1 MKTLQDYEII
11 KELGRGAQGVVH
23 KAKRKSDG
31 KIIALKVLDINPFR
45 EKDIIKAKKE
55 VEFLKTL
62 SEPECNPFVICY
74 YDSYY
79 DEKGGKFLIEMEYI
93 EGMEMFDFVQEV
105 SDSKMRFYYL
115 LLIARDVAQGL
126 KYIHS
131 KNIIHRDI
139 KLENI
144 IIEKDTNIPK
154 IIDFG
159 LSCFTE
165 NPENPECKSGGGTVK
180 YLSPEFLH
188 TNLRF
193 PASDMW
199 ALGVTLYIGANGSYP
214 YKGYDNR
221 QIMNNITNIR
231 VRIDTQNKLL
241 NKIINGLLIPNKDNR
256 LTAQEVID
264 MTENV
269 ESTRPYKYGKLT
281 EVKTVKIGKFT
292 KTIYKTHE
300 KPKTSVPLLPTILP
314 IKQVKLPK
322 VKPINEKQPE
332 TFTELL
338 SIVHGT
344 ETPVITTKLNKDNLS
359 LLFV

>member
-1 MKTLQDYEII
+1 MKTLRDYEII
-11 KELGRGAQGVVH
+11 KELGRGSQGVVY
-23 KAKRKSDG
+23 KAKRKPDG
-31 KIIALKVLDINPFR
+31 KIIALKVMKINPFR
-45 EKDIIKAKKE
+45 EKDINTAKKE

-74 YDSYY
+74 YGSYY
-79 DEKGGKFLIEMEYI
+79 DENGGKFLIEMEYI
-93 EGMEMFDFVQEV
+93 EGIEMFDFVQKV
-105 SDSKMRFYYL
+105 SDPKMMYYYL

-159 LSCFTE
+159 LSCFSE
-165 NPENPECKSGGGTVK
+165 NSENPECKSGGGTVK

-188 TNLRF
+188 MNLRF

-199 ALGVTLYIGANGSYP
+199 ALGVTLYVGAIGSYP
-214 YKGYDNR
+214 YKGYNNR
-221 QIMNNITNIR
+221 QIINNIKNIR
-231 VRIDTQNKLL
+231 VRINTPNKLL

-292 KTIYKTHE
+292 KTEYKTVE
-300 KPKTSVPLLPTILP
+300 KPKTSVPLLPTVLP
-314 IKQVKLPK
+314 IKQLPK

-332 TFTELL
+332 TLSELL
-338 SIVHGT
+338 SRVHGT

-359 LLFV
+359 LLFN